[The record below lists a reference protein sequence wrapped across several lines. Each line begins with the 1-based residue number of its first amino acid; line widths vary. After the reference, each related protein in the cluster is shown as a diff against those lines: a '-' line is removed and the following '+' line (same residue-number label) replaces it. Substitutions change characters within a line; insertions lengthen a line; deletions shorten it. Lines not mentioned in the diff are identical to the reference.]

1 MLSERSAEA
10 CAVMVWDLFCRKG
23 LGGGCLV
30 LCAWGLGSSSWWE
43 VARTREL
50 LLRWVEMRSV
60 CPASA
65 WSDRC
70 GRRGWRG
77 WELGEQPRIRVP
89 LLPLLR
95 KGGGNSLGKMRKL
108 RESKSLP
115 REGYGLRDKVPTAL
129 RVAMLDYRGVCWL

>member
-23 LGGGCLV
+23 LGGGCFV
-30 LCAWGLGSSSWWE
+30 LCALCFVLCALCFVLGAWGLGSSSWWE

-60 CPASA
+60 CPDSA

-70 GRRGWRG
+70 GGWG
-77 WELGEQPRIRVP
+77 CELGKVPRFRVP

-95 KGGGNSLGKMRKL
+95 KGRGNSLGKMRKL
-108 RESKSLP
+108 QESKSLP
-115 REGYGLRDKVPTAL
+115 REGYGIA
-129 RVAMLDYRGVCWL
+129 G